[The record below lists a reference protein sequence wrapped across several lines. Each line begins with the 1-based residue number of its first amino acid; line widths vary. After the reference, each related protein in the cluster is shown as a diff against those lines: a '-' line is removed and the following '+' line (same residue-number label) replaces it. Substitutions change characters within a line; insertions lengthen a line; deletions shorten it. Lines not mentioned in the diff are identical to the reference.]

1 VEKPKDNGTLRLPR
15 YRWEDNI
22 KMYLKRVGWE
32 GVNYTQLA
40 ANRDNRRAVME
51 KVINL

>member
-1 VEKPKDNGTLRLPR
+1 VEKSEDNRTLRLPR

-22 KMYLKRVGWE
+22 KMNLKRIGWE

-40 ANRDNRRAVME
+40 ANRDNRRAVTD
-51 KVINL
+51 KVINV